1 MLPNRRSVFGARCG
15 RLCLSF
21 GSATLGLGRLVRP
34 FHPGL
39 SVWVTVHVFVLSFM
53 FSLGGTFTLRAARLS
68 LAHRILIQPLFSL
81 SSPKGGE
88 GGGEEAT
95 IIECPS
101 PQPSPHSFLAG
112 RGRKFLVVVSRRAQG
127 VLHWTQKWMNLRVR
141 LA

>member
-1 MLPNRRSVFGARCG
+1 MLPNRRSVFSARCG

-68 LAHRILIQPLFSL
+68 LAHRISKVPD
-81 SSPKGGE
+81 
-88 GGGEEAT
+88 
-95 IIECPS
+95 
-101 PQPSPHSFLAG
+101 G
-112 RGRKFLVVVSRRAQG
+112 RGNSETHPWRYGIAASFPLPFQGDFLLWHLPVPES
-127 VLHWTQKWMNLRVR
+127 TK
-141 LA
+141 

>member
-15 RLCLSF
+15 RLSLSF

-68 LAHRILIQPLFSL
+68 LAHRILIHPPPL
-81 SSPKGGE
+81 K
-88 GGGEEAT
+88 AAA
-95 IIECPS
+95 PS
-101 PQPSPHSFLAG
+101 PCEARAG
-112 RGRKFLVVVSRRAQG
+112 RARGER
-127 VLHWTQKWMNLRVR
+127 
-141 LA
+141 

>member
-1 MLPNRRSVFGARCG
+1 MLPNRRSVFSARCG

-68 LAHRILIQPLFSL
+68 LAHRILIQPPEVFSL
-81 SSPKGGE
+81 SPRGTSGERVGERGPFNKIGLVSPALLLCG
-88 GGGEEAT
+88 
-95 IIECPS
+95 
-101 PQPSPHSFLAG
+101 
-112 RGRKFLVVVSRRAQG
+112 
-127 VLHWTQKWMNLRVR
+127 
-141 LA
+141 

>member
-53 FSLGGTFTLRAARLS
+53 FGLGGTFTLRAARLS
-68 LAHRILIQPLFSL
+68 LAHRIGILR
-81 SSPKGGE
+81 PKVQGNGTWPCAE
-88 GGGEEAT
+88 PQRVGLGACIA
-95 IIECPS
+95 IISTLLHIRRAAAGPSDTAALRWECQDVPPTHFPS
-101 PQPSPHSFLAG
+101 P
-112 RGRKFLVVVSRRAQG
+112 
-127 VLHWTQKWMNLRVR
+127 M
-141 LA
+141 

>member
-68 LAHRILIQPLFSL
+68 LAHRILIHPLSL
-81 SSPKGGE
+81 KWPLSLRGTSGE
-88 GGGEEAT
+88 RAGEV
-95 IIECPS
+95 P
-101 PQPSPHSFLAG
+101 
-112 RGRKFLVVVSRRAQG
+112 
-127 VLHWTQKWMNLRVR
+127 
-141 LA
+141 